1 MTQLTDPGAVCLHF
15 GECGGCQYQDVARDE
30 QLARKSAH
38 LASLFGAHW
47 TRPIPVE
54 PSPIQ
59 WHYRNKVDL
68 NFAGKFYDVPPPKDF
83 VRETMLGYKRKGRWF
98 DPLDIA
104 ECRIGPEG
112 LSGLVDSVR
121 AWYRRLGLTAYNTR
135 NHSGFLKILLVR
147 ASQRTDD
154 KMVVLVTQHGEL
166 DAGAFVDAV
175 RRAYP
180 ATSIQ
185 WAQTGEGSVIA
196 AADTLEV
203 LHGAG
208 TIDEELHIPGEDS
221 VRKLRFRLSPFS
233 FFQTNTLATEKLYAW
248 VRNRVATGR
257 PRVLYDLYG
266 GSGGIALTCADFIEK
281 AVSVEE
287 VPEATQDGIHN
298 AQVNG
303 VENIEFVTDKVE
315 KYLRHLAEKGP
326 LPDNATV
333 VADPPRAGLHPKAL
347 KRLPELAPRRLIY
360 ISCKPT
366 VFTRDELPA
375 LLEQYAI
382 EEVHAFDLFP
392 HTEHVETVITLERK

>member
-1 MTQLTDPGAVCLHF
+1 
-15 GECGGCQYQDVARDE
+15 
-30 QLARKSAH
+30 
-38 LASLFGAHW
+38 
-47 TRPIPVE
+47 
-54 PSPIQ
+54 
-59 WHYRNKVDL
+59 
-68 NFAGKFYDVPPPKDF
+68 
-83 VRETMLGYKRKGRWF
+83 
-98 DPLDIA
+98 
-104 ECRIGPEG
+104 
-112 LSGLVDSVR
+112 
-121 AWYRRLGLTAYNTR
+121 
-135 NHSGFLKILLVR
+135 KILLVR

-287 VPEATQDGIHN
+287 VPEATQDGTHN

-326 LPDNATV
+326 LPDDATV

-347 KRLPELAPRRLIY
+347 KRLLELAPRRLIY